1 MYCLPLVILHWAH
14 LSVKQK
20 LVMLLAKEM
29 HRWQFEFSMQLLFY
43 IIYLVHFVCIKNMP
57 V

>member
-1 MYCLPLVILHWAH
+1 MYCLPLVILYWAH
-14 LSVKQK
+14 LFVKQK

-43 IIYLVHFVCIKNMP
+43 IISLVLFLSKRQ
-57 V
+57 